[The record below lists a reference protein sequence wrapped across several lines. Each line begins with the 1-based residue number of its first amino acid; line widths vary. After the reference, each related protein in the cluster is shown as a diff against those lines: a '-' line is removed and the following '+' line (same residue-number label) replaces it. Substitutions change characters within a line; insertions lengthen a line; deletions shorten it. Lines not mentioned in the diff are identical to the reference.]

1 MYSTLATRRIAFLV
15 GCMGSRFG
23 LAYLAAVA
31 PPRALPWMGAAAL
44 VVAAGFAAIHVMGWR
59 RTGAE
64 VGGGRIWWDALR
76 PVHAALWALFAVMA
90 LASAPQAWSVL
101 LADTL
106 LGLTAF
112 VLHHAT
118 TADP

>member
-1 MYSTLATRRIAFLV
+1 MLVARWIAFLV

-23 LAYLAAVA
+23 LTYLAAAA
-31 PPRALPWMGAAAL
+31 PARALWWMGAGAL
-44 VVAAGFAAIHVMGWR
+44 VVAAGFTAIHVMGWR
-59 RTGAE
+59 RTGLE

-76 PVHAALWALFAVMA
+76 PVHAALWALFGVMA
-90 LASAPQAWSVL
+90 MASVPQAWSVL

-118 TADP
+118 AVDP